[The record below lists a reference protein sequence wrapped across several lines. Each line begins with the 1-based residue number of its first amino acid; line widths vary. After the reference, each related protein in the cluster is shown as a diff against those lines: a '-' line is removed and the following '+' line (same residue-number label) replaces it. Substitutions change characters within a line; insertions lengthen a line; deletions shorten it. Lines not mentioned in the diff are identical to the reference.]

1 MRATAPDHGE
11 RLADAVLAG
20 DGLDAVAALT
30 AEATGGTVAIVLP
43 AVGAAVAG
51 AGGERRLAAVRRFVA
66 ARLAGQPGAL
76 PEGYAADAAIG
87 SDGEKVGAVVLLDE
101 GRPAPAGAQAV
112 LRLAAVAALNLVALS
127 DVTADGRPSRG
138 HPARGPA
145 PRSHGARDAR
155 RARPAPGV
163 DLAGGAV
170 ALRVEARTA
179 EGSRAAAV
187 VQDVAPAGLV
197 LRHGDEVDALL
208 AGDRAVAEERARA
221 VAERLSARAA
231 VGFSAHEPAPG
242 RLHGALREADVALA
256 LVRAGEAS
264 PGDAAAGAW
273 QLLVRLA
280 VADPAALR
288 RLCDTS
294 VGPALAHDAAHGSD
308 LVGTFR
314 TYLAHGANMN
324 AAAAAIPS
332 HRHTVAY
339 RLDRLRELTG
349 LHPGSA
355 DDRERLGLGVKAR
368 LVLDALT
375 EVR

>member
-1 MRATAPDHGE
+1 
-11 RLADAVLAG
+11 
-20 DGLDAVAALT
+20 VA
-30 AEATGGTVAIVLP
+30 
-43 AVGAAVAG
+43 
-51 AGGERRLAAVRRFVA
+51 R
-66 ARLAGQPGAL
+66 
-76 PEGYAADAAIG
+76 
-87 SDGEKVGAVVLLDE
+87 
-101 GRPAPAGAQAV
+101 
-112 LRLAAVAALNLVALS
+112 
-127 DVTADGRPSRG
+127 
-138 HPARGPA
+138 
-145 PRSHGARDAR
+145 
-155 RARPAPGV
+155 
-163 DLAGGAV
+163 
-170 ALRVEARTA
+170 
-179 EGSRAAAV
+179 
-187 VQDVAPAGLV
+187 
-197 LRHGDEVDALL
+197 
-208 AGDRAVAEERARA
+208 
-221 VAERLSARAA
+221 
-231 VGFSAHEPAPG
+231 
-242 RLHGALREADVALA
+242 A

-264 PGDAAAGAW
+264 PADAAAGAW

>member
-1 MRATAPDHGE
+1 MV
-11 RLADAVLAG
+11 DAVLGG

-43 AVGAAVAG
+43 AIGAAVAG
-51 AGGERRLAAVRRFVA
+51 AGGERRLPAVRRFVS

-76 PEGYAADAAIG
+76 PVGYVADAAVG
-87 SDGEKVGAVVLLDE
+87 SDGERVGAVVLLDD
-101 GRPAPAGAQAV
+101 GRPPVAGAQAV
-112 LRLAAVAALNLVALS
+112 LRLAAVAALTVAALGDAATSGPRAAGALLEELRRAPMEPEALVA
-127 DVTADGRPSRG
+127 R
-138 HPARGPA
+138 
-145 PRSHGARDAR
+145 AR
-155 RARPAPGV
+155 RLGV
-163 DLAGGAV
+163 DLSGGAV
-170 ALRVEARTA
+170 ALRVAAAAGR
-179 EGSRAAAV
+179 GSRAAAV
-187 VQDVAPAGLV
+187 VVDVAPAGLV
-197 LRHGDEVDALL
+197 RRRGDTVDALL
-208 AGDRAVAEERARA
+208 AGDRVGAEARARA
-221 VAERLSARAA
+221 IAERLSAHGA
-231 VGFSAHEPAPG
+231 VGFSAHEASPG
-242 RLHGALREADVALA
+242 RLHDALRESGVALA

-264 PGDAAAGAW
+264 PADAAAGTW

-280 VADPAALR
+280 IADPAALR

-294 VGPALAHDAAHGSD
+294 VGPALAHDADHGSD

-349 LHPGSA
+349 LHPGSP

-368 LVLDALT
+368 LVLDALA

>member
-1 MRATAPDHGE
+1 VRATAPDHGE
-11 RLADAVLAG
+11 RLGDAVLAG

-51 AGGERRLAAVRRFVA
+51 VGGERRLAAVRRFVA

-101 GRPAPAGAQAV
+101 GRPAAAGAQAV

-127 DVTADGRPSRG
+127 DVTADGPRAAATLLEDLRRAPME
-138 HPARGPA
+138 PETLVAR
-145 PRSHGARDAR
+145 AR
-155 RARPAPGV
+155 RLGV
-163 DLAGGAV
+163 DLGG
-170 ALRVEARTA
+170 
-179 EGSRAAAV
+179 G
-187 VQDVAPAGLV
+187 
-197 LRHGDEVDALL
+197 
-208 AGDRAVAEERARA
+208 A

-242 RLHGALREADVALA
+242 RLHAALREADVALA

>member
-1 MRATAPDHGE
+1 VTLSASTAAPRDAQSGAPLGDLHARTALVALALVREAPGSGGRGALLRALRDRPGADAAIL
-11 RLADAVLAG
+11 LADADAETRALAQG
-20 DGLDAVAALT
+20 AIALCARQPDRASWVVPTIVEQFPASLTLQEDGVAWALLPARRADEAGRATTAAAL
-30 AEATGGTVAIVLP
+30 
-43 AVGAAVAG
+43 
-51 AGGERRLAAVRRFVA
+51 RVA
-66 ARLAGQPGAL
+66 ARLG
-76 PEGYAADAAIG
+76 
-87 SDGEKVGAVVLLDE
+87 
-101 GRPAPAGAQAV
+101 
-112 LRLAAVAALNLVALS
+112 
-127 DVTADGRPSRG
+127 
-138 HPARGPA
+138 
-145 PRSHGARDAR
+145 
-155 RARPAPGV
+155 
-163 DLAGGAV
+163 
-170 ALRVEARTA
+170 ARTA
-179 EGSRAAAV
+179 V
-187 VQDVAPAGLV
+187 GLSPFV
-197 LRHGDEVDALL
+197 TGP
-208 AGDRAVAEERARA
+208 
-221 VAERLSARAA
+221 ERL
-231 VGFSAHEPAPG
+231 HD
-242 RLHGALREADVALA
+242 ALREADVALA

-314 TYLAHGANMN
+314 TYLARGANMN

>member
-1 MRATAPDHGE
+1 VTLSASTAAPRDARSGAPLGDLHARTALVALALVREAPGSGGRGALLRALRDRPGADAAVL
-11 RLADAVLAG
+11 LADADAETRALAQG
-20 DGLDAVAALT
+20 AIALCARQPDRASWVVPTIVEQFPAALTLQEDGVAWALLPARRADEAGRATTVAAL
-30 AEATGGTVAIVLP
+30 
-43 AVGAAVAG
+43 
-51 AGGERRLAAVRRFVA
+51 RVA
-66 ARLAGQPGAL
+66 ARLG
-76 PEGYAADAAIG
+76 
-87 SDGEKVGAVVLLDE
+87 
-101 GRPAPAGAQAV
+101 
-112 LRLAAVAALNLVALS
+112 
-127 DVTADGRPSRG
+127 
-138 HPARGPA
+138 
-145 PRSHGARDAR
+145 
-155 RARPAPGV
+155 
-163 DLAGGAV
+163 
-170 ALRVEARTA
+170 ARTA
-179 EGSRAAAV
+179 V
-187 VQDVAPAGLV
+187 GLSPFV
-197 LRHGDEVDALL
+197 TGP
-208 AGDRAVAEERARA
+208 
-221 VAERLSARAA
+221 ERL
-231 VGFSAHEPAPG
+231 HD
-242 RLHGALREADVALA
+242 ALREADVALA